1 MTALPLL
8 FLLPSILGA
17 VLAGFVCSTMG
28 TFVVRMNLSS
38 IGYCMSHAAFA
49 GAAFGILISVD
60 PMITAVLFAFATAL
74 VLGPLSEKAR
84 LESNVVIGFLFSVM
98 IALGFIFLSLKPG
111 EAATG
116 RALSILWGS
125 LFSVTY
131 DNVLLLS
138 LLSFILLL
146 FVIVFYK
153 ELVAV
158 MFHRKLA
165 ESAGIN
171 TKLFYFAVLFFTG
184 FAVALSLKLVGGLL
198 VFALIVNPTSTAYQF
213 FYDFKKIM
221 IVSPLIGILSCLIG
235 FYVSLVLDFPIGAS
249 IVIVSASGFA
259 VSLLVSPKR
268 KKGSFFKQ
276 KQKNPSVYKEGMEI
290 FKQE

>member
-1 MTALPLL
+1 MTDLPLL

-49 GAAFGILISVD
+49 GAAFGILISID
-60 PMITAVLFAFATAL
+60 PMISAVFFAFATAL
-74 VLGPLSEKAR
+74 ILGPLSEKAR

-125 LFSVTY
+125 LFSVNY
-131 DNVLLLS
+131 NNVLLLS
-138 LLSFILLL
+138 LLAFGLIV

-165 ESAGIN
+165 ESSGIN

-221 IVSPLIGILSCLIG
+221 VISPLIGIVSCLLG
-235 FYVSLVLDFPIGAS
+235 FYLSLLADFPIGAA
-249 IVIVSASGFA
+249 IVVVSATGFA
-259 VSLLVSPKR
+259 VSLVVSPKR
-268 KKGSFFKQ
+268 KKGFFFKS
-276 KQKNPSVYKEGMEI
+276 KENTSSPYKEGI
-290 FKQE
+290 KKFKQE

>member
-1 MTALPLL
+1 MLSLPLF
-8 FLLPSILGA
+8 FLLPSVIGA

-49 GAAFGILISVD
+49 GAAFGILLSID
-60 PMITAVLFAFATAL
+60 PMITAVFFAFATAL
-74 VLGPLSEKAR
+74 ILGPLSEKAR

-125 LFSVTY
+125 LFSVNY

-138 LLSFILLL
+138 VLSFALLV

-213 FYDFKKIM
+213 FYDFKKI
-221 IVSPLIGILSCLIG
+221 IIFSPLIGIVSCLLG
-235 FYVSLVLDFPIGAS
+235 FYLSLLADFPIGAA
-249 IVIVSASGFA
+249 IVVVSATGFA
-259 VSLLVSPKR
+259 VSLTVSPKR
-268 KKGSFFKQ
+268 KKRS
-276 KQKNPSVYKEGMEI
+276 I
-290 FKQE
+290 FKRKKKSTLSTLNRDENV

>member
-1 MTALPLL
+1 MASLPLL

-17 VLAGFVCSTMG
+17 ILAGFVCSTMG

-49 GAAFGILISVD
+49 GAAFGILISID
-60 PMITAVLFAFATAL
+60 PMISAVLFAFVTAL

-125 LFSVTY
+125 LFSVNY

-138 LLSFILLL
+138 FLSFALLV

-171 TKLFYFAVLFFTG
+171 TKVFYFSVLFFTG

-221 IVSPLIGILSCLIG
+221 IFSPLIGIASCLLG
-235 FYVSLVLDFPIGAS
+235 FYLSLLADFPIGAA
-249 IVIVSASGFA
+249 IVVVSASGFA

-268 KKGSFFKQ
+268 KKGSFLK
-276 KQKNPSVYKEGMEI
+276 KKDIPASPSKEGMEI

>member
-146 FVIVFYK
+146 FVVVFYK

-221 IVSPLIGILSCLIG
+221 IVSPLIGILSCLLG

-249 IVIVSASGFA
+249 IVIVSATGFA
-259 VSLLVSPKR
+259 VSLLISPKR

-276 KQKNPSVYKEGMEI
+276 KQKTSSVYKEGMEI

>member
-1 MTALPLL
+1 MTTLPLL
-8 FLLPSILGA
+8 FLLPSIIGA
-17 VLAGFVCSTMG
+17 ILAGFVCSTMG

-49 GAAFGILISVD
+49 GAAFGILLSID
-60 PMITAVLFAFATAL
+60 PMFSAVIFAFITAL
-74 VLGPLSEKAR
+74 VLGPLSERAR

-125 LFSVTY
+125 LFSVNY

-138 LLSFILLL
+138 LLSFGLLL

-165 ESAGIN
+165 ESAGVN
-171 TKLFYFAVLFFTG
+171 TKFFYFAVLFFTG

-221 IVSPLIGILSCLIG
+221 IISPLIGIVSCLIG
-235 FYVSLVLDFPIGAS
+235 FYVSLIADFPIGAS
-249 IVIVSASGFA
+249 IVIVSATGFA
-259 VSLLVSPKR
+259 ISLLISPKR
-268 KKGSFFKQ
+268 KKGTMFKEKRSSYSKQDGMEMFKQ
-276 KQKNPSVYKEGMEI
+276 D
-290 FKQE
+290 

>member
-1 MTALPLL
+1 MTSLPLL
-8 FLLPSILGA
+8 FLLPSILGSI
-17 VLAGFVCSTMG
+17 LAGFVCSTMG

-49 GAAFGILISVD
+49 GAAFGILLSID
-60 PMITAVLFAFATAL
+60 PMISAVFFAFVTAL

-125 LFSVTY
+125 LFSINY
-131 DNVLLLS
+131 DNVLLLL
-138 LLSFILLL
+138 LLSFALLV

-171 TKLFYFAVLFFTG
+171 TKVFYFAVLFFTG

-221 IVSPLIGILSCLIG
+221 IFSPLIGIVSCLLG
-235 FYVSLVLDFPIGAS
+235 FYLSLVADFPIGAA
-249 IVIVSASGFA
+249 IVVVSAAGFA
-259 VSLLVSPKR
+259 VSLLISPKR
-268 KKGSFFKQ
+268 KKGSFLNTKEKSSF
-276 KQKNPSVYKEGMEI
+276 PSKEGMEI